1 MKQTF
6 KVASWEIKRNL
17 KNKSFLISLFLT
29 PALIALFIFIPTLFE
44 DSADEADR
52 IHVMINDELNLFPL
66 FETIVD
72 DYDIDNWKI
81 TKTELSSDEVFE
93 RLEEEENVVYFSISE
108 DVLEENI
115 LTLYTSDNIDDNF
128 FYQANIFTDILKQYQ
143 LEQLSLT
150 EEELAIVTQD
160 IAIDLTEVTDE
171 SKSEATTDGTIDSNQ
186 EEETFLRRLVPG
198 LFAGVILFSIVI
210 SGMMIFQSASQ
221 EKKDKIAEIIL
232 SSVTPTELMQG
243 KIIGY
248 FVLGIIQ
255 VVVWLGLASPVIL
268 WKVDI
273 PIFKYLFVPELAV
286 LLTIAILGYLV
297 FASMFVG
304 LGATIEDVST
314 SGNFQGLV
322 FMLPFIPFMLLGPVI
337 SDPSGVVAKV
347 GSYIPVTSPGILL
360 LRLTILDDWPKVE
373 IAFCIGLLIISV
385 WVFMKLAGKIFQTAI
400 LLYGK
405 NATPREI
412 WRWLWM

>member
-29 PALIALFIFIPTLFE
+29 PALIALFIFIPTVFE

-115 LTLYTSDNIDDNF
+115 LTLYTSDNIDYNF

-198 LFAGVILFSIVI
+198 LF
-210 SGMMIFQSASQ
+210 
-221 EKKDKIAEIIL
+221 
-232 SSVTPTELMQG
+232 
-243 KIIGY
+243 
-248 FVLGIIQ
+248 
-255 VVVWLGLASPVIL
+255 
-268 WKVDI
+268 
-273 PIFKYLFVPELAV
+273 
-286 LLTIAILGYLV
+286 
-297 FASMFVG
+297 
-304 LGATIEDVST
+304 
-314 SGNFQGLV
+314 
-322 FMLPFIPFMLLGPVI
+322 
-337 SDPSGVVAKV
+337 
-347 GSYIPVTSPGILL
+347 
-360 LRLTILDDWPKVE
+360 
-373 IAFCIGLLIISV
+373 
-385 WVFMKLAGKIFQTAI
+385 
-400 LLYGK
+400 
-405 NATPREI
+405 
-412 WRWLWM
+412 

>member
-17 KNKSFLISLFLT
+17 KNKSFIISLFLT

-44 DSADEADR
+44 DSDTEPNN
-52 IHVMINDELNLFPL
+52 IHIFVNDELGLFPMI
-66 FETIVD
+66 ETVID
-72 DYDIDNWKI
+72 DYELTNWEL
-81 TKTELSSDEVFE
+81 TKTELSHDEVIE
-93 RLEEEENVVYFSISE
+93 QLKEEDQAVYFSLSE
-108 DVLEENI
+108 NVLAEKL
-115 LTLYTSDNIDDNF
+115 LTIYTSDVIDDSF
-128 FYQANIFTDILKQYQ
+128 LYQVNIFADVLKQYE
-143 LEQLSLT
+143 LEQLSLSD
-150 EEELAIVTQD
+150 EELAIVTQEFFV
-160 IAIDLTEVTDE
+160 DLTEVTETAEEAATEVNDAQADE
-171 SKSEATTDGTIDSNQ
+171 EAS
-186 EEETFLRRLVPG
+186 LRRIIPG
-198 LFAGVILFSIVI
+198 LFAGIILFSIVI

-243 KIIGY
+243 KVIGY
-248 FVLGIIQ
+248 FILGIVQ
-255 VVVWLGLASPVIL
+255 VVVWLGLAAPVIL
-268 WKVDI
+268 WKVDL

-286 LLTIAILGYLV
+286 LLVIAILGYLI

-322 FMLPFIPFMLLGPVI
+322 FMLPFLPFMLIGPVI
-337 SDPSGVVAKV
+337 TDPSGVVAKV
-347 GSYIPVTSPGILL
+347 GSYIPVTAPGILL
-360 LRLTILDDWPKVE
+360 LRLTMLDEWPKVE
-373 IAFCIGLLIISV
+373 IAICIGILIISV
-385 WVFMKLAGKIFQTAI
+385 WIFMKLAGKVFQTAI

>member
-373 IAFCIGLLIISV
+373 IAICIGLLIISV